1 MSSPN
6 CPSSTNHTS
15 TYCPSKQPGI
25 PHHNTTISELHPI
38 DNPRMGLVGATL
50 ELSFRIEQQRL
61 QVNIE
66 DPQYIAKIMDEIMK
80 ITLTNLSS
88 NPMMFQVA
96 MGQHWNLIQTLLPTF
111 NSPTPTELELF
122 PTPTIPLWTLLSHH
136 FILIIS
142 STKTYLSATCHL

>member
-1 MSSPN
+1 
-6 CPSSTNHTS
+6 
-15 TYCPSKQPGI
+15 
-25 PHHNTTISELHPI
+25 
-38 DNPRMGLVGATL
+38 MGLVGATL

-111 NSPTPTELELF
+111 NFPTPTELELF
-122 PTPTIPLWTLLSHH
+122 PTPTIAL
-136 FILIIS
+136 
-142 STKTYLSATCHL
+142 